1 MYKYTLIFLCLVG
14 FSHAQT
20 DFNNYYSLRSK
31 GAIPDDFT
39 KSSKSKM
46 EEDLKSKSSQSNK
59 AKEKIFYEGVN
70 YAIDEMLHSGLV
82 VYGDEISTYVNDI
95 MDKLLQHDPDL
106 RRKLRAYTIK
116 SNATNAFSTDQGII
130 FVTTGLMAQITNEAQ
145 LAYILAH
152 EIAHYQHKHVKETF
166 DWKQKNYRYSDRINR
181 LSNHSK
187 DKEFE
192 ADKEGLLIYHKAG
205 YALDPVFETF
215 DVLMYS
221 YLPFDE
227 VQFPSNYFNT
237 DKIFLPLGLFPKKNY
252 PIKAEEDYDDENS
265 SHPNIKKRKEAIEK
279 EVGVYANWG
288 DAAFLLD
295 QSRFK
300 TVQNIARF
308 ENVRSDILDA
318 QYGDA
323 VYSIFLLEKEFPAS
337 MYLKRMKAQVWLN
350 LTLYKKENKSNR
362 TIDNMSDLEGE
373 SAAVH
378 FFLKKLSR
386 DGMVT
391 LALRNIHDIYKQH
404 PEDEE
409 IKAIYTKFISELG
422 GFESFKLENFSK
434 RTFSEAAEDFLKAKA
449 DTSVQAV
456 ENESGKTGSKY
467 DRIKKQKSAENPNN
481 FDSTKFHLYALTD
494 LIADEAFLSIYKEW
508 KDKSDAKKAK
518 DDAFASL
525 SRKEKEK
532 IRKQDNLNQMRIN
545 LQEVIV
551 VEPTVQSFRK
561 GQLDNMKSEE
571 IETKYSEIIEAT
583 AADVGIKVFPI
594 DRRVLN
600 SSGTPGYN
608 ERNLLISFLS
618 QIAQEDEINIFPVD
632 YHLLKELQN
641 NYGTSKVMFT
651 LVQHEKKI
659 DINWWYVGASVILY
673 PALPFVLSMH
683 IPMRIFNSN
692 KTEMSVII
700 LDLEKGIVETGSSYY
715 FEEPVHKHNL
725 GAHVYDIF
733 SNLKMKPL

>member
-1 MYKYTLIFLCLVG
+1 MYKYTLIFLSLVG

-31 GAIPDDFT
+31 GAIPIDFT

-46 EEDLKSKSSQSNK
+46 QEDLQSKSSQSNK
-59 AKEKIFYEGVN
+59 AKEKLFYEGVN
-70 YAIDEMLHSGLV
+70 YAIDEMLHSGMV

-106 RRKLRAYTIK
+106 RGKLRAYTIK

-130 FVTTGLMAQITNEAQ
+130 FVTTGLIAQITNEAQ
-145 LAYILAH
+145 LAYVLAH

-166 DWKQKNYRYSDRINR
+166 DWKQQNFKYSDRINR

-192 ADKEGLLIYHKAG
+192 ADKEGLIIYHKAG
-205 YALDPVFETF
+205 YAMDPVFETF

-227 VQFPSNYFNT
+227 IQFPTAYFNT
-237 DKIFLPLGLFPKKNY
+237 DKVFVPLSLFPKKNY
-252 PIKAEEDYDDENS
+252 PIKAVEDYNDDNS

-279 EVGVYANWG
+279 EVGAYANWSQTSN
-288 DAAFLLD
+288 LLGE
-295 QSRFK
+295 SRFK
-300 TVQNIARF
+300 NVQNIARF
-308 ENVRSDILDA
+308 ETVRSDILDS

-323 VYSIFLLEKEFPAS
+323 LYSIFLLEKDFPES

-350 LTLYKKENKSNR
+350 LTLFKKENKTNR
-362 TIDNMSDLEGE
+362 TIDNISDLEGE
-373 SAAVH
+373 SAAMH
-378 FFLKKLSR
+378 FLLKKLSR

-391 LALRNIHDIYKQH
+391 LALRNIHDIYQMH

-409 IKAIYTKFISELG
+409 IKAIYTKFISELAQI
-422 GFESFKLENFSK
+422 ESFKMENYSK
-434 RTFSEAAEDFLKAKA
+434 RTFSQAADDFLKAKT
-449 DTSVQAV
+449 DTSAQAT
-456 ENESGKTGSKY
+456 ETESGKTGSKY
-467 DRIKKQKSAENPNN
+467 DRIKKQKSTENPNN
-481 FDSTKFHLYALTD
+481 FDSTKFYLYALSD
-494 LIADEAFLSIYKEW
+494 LIADESFLSVYKEW
-508 KDKSDAKKAK
+508 KTKADDKKARQ
-518 DDAFASL
+518 DAFASL
-525 SRKEKEK
+525 SKKEKEK
-532 IRKQDNLNQMRIN
+532 IRKQNEMNKMRVG
-545 LQEVIV
+545 LEDVIV
-551 VEPTVQSFRK
+551 VQPTVQSYRK

-571 IETKYSEIIEAT
+571 IELKYSEIIEST
-583 AADVGIKVFPI
+583 AADLDIKVFPI
-594 DRRVLN
+594 DRRVLTN
-600 SSGTPGYN
+600 SGTTGYN

-618 QIAQEDEINIFPVD
+618 QIAQEDDINLFPVD
-632 YHLLKELQN
+632 YQLLKELQN
-641 NYGTSKVMFT
+641 NYGTSRVMFT

-659 DINWWYVGASVILY
+659 DINWWYVGASVVLY

-692 KTEMSVII
+692 KTEMSVVI
-700 LDLEKGIVETGSSYY
+700 LDLEKGVVETGNSYY
-715 FEEPVHKHNL
+715 FEEPVRKHNL